1 MTRGEK
7 LRNLRKKY
15 KISIVE
21 LACEGCSKSLISLL
35 ENGEK
40 ELNEGIATL
49 LVQSF
54 NKILVE
60 EKVTLEDLIDDEN
73 KILFNSLKEFI
84 DTKDFSLENIK
95 RFEKEYDKNSQYL
108 NNYQK
113 IELCYPLGGYLYDSG
128 DFINGKKWYDR
139 IFLLMHFHDN
149 LEWREIVMEDTILIL
164 HFMKRPQEIF
174 IYENYIEHFV
184 KDFSVESQH
193 RILIY
198 LMGENDELKRYEK
211 SLFYIDKLSQII
223 PLPLETQISKGY
235 ILYKNRQIDEALE
248 LYKYIVNTT
257 KDLHYKSW
265 ANYNSIACYLYLN
278 DREKALYRMKATEIA
293 LGKNHV
299 HEDYISV
306 FYSGLAEAY
315 IKFNNLKLAKKR
327 FTQSLEFFLSIDVN
341 LSYATN
347 LYETLRLF
355 LGIIETDESEY
366 LNLIIQSFLHL
377 NKTIPNKE
385 FYIRLTDYLLANNL
399 NSEFIHLKNQYEN
412 QTTSKESN

>member
-40 ELNEGIATL
+40 ELNEAIAKL

-54 NKILVE
+54 NRILGE
-60 EKVTLEDLIDDEN
+60 NKVTLEDLIDDDN
-73 KILFNSLKEFI
+73 KILFNSLKDFI
-84 DTKDFSLENIK
+84 DTKDFSLENVK
-95 RFEKEYDKNSQYL
+95 GFEKEYDKNSQYL

-164 HFMKRPQEIF
+164 HFMKRPQDIF

-193 RILIY
+193 RIFIY
-198 LMGENDELKRYEK
+198 LMGMNDDIQRYEK
-211 SLFYIDKLSQII
+211 SLYYIDKLSQIMS
-223 PLPLETQISKGY
+223 LPLETQISNGH

-278 DREKALYRMKATEIA
+278 DNEKALYRMKATEIA
-293 LGKNHV
+293 LAKNHV
-299 HEDYISV
+299 HEDYVSL
-306 FYSGLAEAY
+306 FYSGIAEAY

-327 FTQSLEFFLSIDVN
+327 FKQSLDFFLSIDVN

-347 LYETLRLF
+347 LYETLQLF
-355 LGIIETDESEY
+355 LGIIEAHESEY
-366 LNLIIQSFLHL
+366 INLIIQSFLHL

-385 FYIRLTDYLLANNL
+385 FYIRLTDYLLENNL
-399 NSEFIHLKNQYEN
+399 NSEFKLLKKQYEN
-412 QTTSKESN
+412 QTILEESN